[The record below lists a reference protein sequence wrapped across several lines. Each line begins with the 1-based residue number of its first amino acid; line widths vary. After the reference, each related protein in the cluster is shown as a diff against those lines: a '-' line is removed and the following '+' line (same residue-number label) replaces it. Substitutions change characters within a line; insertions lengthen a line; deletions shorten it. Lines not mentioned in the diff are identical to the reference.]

1 MSGGMVTTDVSGKAD
16 TVLTSKGDIA
26 TFDTARVRKAV
37 SATNYTSLQADSAI
51 ADGLTY
57 GATARSTLTTAQDLL
72 VASSANTLSRLG
84 KGNDDQVLKMAGSTI
99 NWETLASASS
109 NVEILGKTDL
119 SSAGSTIE
127 VLVTQSNIP
136 DDYAFF
142 RVIGGGDTTGSCNAN
157 FLLKSAGSYLSEYH
171 QNGYQVKLGTGSD
184 IYIGSDT
191 VLELQSTAEINVARN
206 INFVIDING
215 NNASGV
221 QWVWNMTGITGC
233 VNLDHRTFS
242 CGTAITGA
250 SGLEFDGCK
259 VELDSSINFEEEAN
273 MTVLGFK
280 SA

>member
-1 MSGGMVTTDVSGKAD
+1 
-16 TVLTSKGDIA
+16 
-26 TFDTARVRKAV
+26 
-37 SATNYTSLQADSAI
+37 
-51 ADGLTY
+51 
-57 GATARSTLTTAQDLL
+57 
-72 VASSANTLSRLG
+72 
-84 KGNDDQVLKMAGSTI
+84 MAGSTI